1 MAKIFKVEIQ
11 NFRGI
16 QNLIWFP
23 APGINCLIGSGDS
36 GKSTILDAIDLCLGA
51 RRYVQFSDV
60 DFHALDVSSPI
71 KISITLFDLDI
82 PLKNVE
88 TYGIFLRSINPATR
102 DIEEEPHKDWSTAL
116 TVQLIVEGDLE
127 PVWSLTSAQ
136 AESLGTTRHLA
147 WKDRA
152 LVAPT
157 RLGGYSN
164 SNLSWTRGSVL
175 NKLTD
180 ERAEVGAALIE
191 AARLAR
197 SSFGDHAHDQLGDT
211 LKLVTETAASLG
223 IPVGVSARALLDTH
237 SAPFNDG
244 AISLHSEQ
252 GIPLRSLGTGSS
264 RLLVAG
270 LQKKAAKSA
279 SILLVDEVEFGLE
292 PHRLVRLLDSLGAKD
307 TKSTLQVFLTTH
319 SPVALRELSGDQ
331 LFIVR
336 RGASNHF
343 ILPVG
348 NDDDVQ
354 STIRTEPEAFLSRS
368 VIVCEGASEVGL
380 IRGLDLFW
388 TSLGKPPLAS
398 AGVSYV
404 DTGGSDPDR
413 CFHRA
418 NALLRLGYRVLVVAD
433 SDKPPTESLVAAYKA
448 AGGML
453 ICWQLG
459 RALEDEL
466 FLSLPPTAVTNM
478 IDLANDFMEEGRVDE
493 HIKSAS
499 NGVYT
504 LAGVETEALISGYSP
519 EIRAML
525 GRASRT
531 KKGGWYKSITK
542 MQDVGQY
549 VVGPHLATSQPTFNI
564 AISTLLMWA
573 HAES

>member
-1 MAKIFKVEIQ
+1 MAKIFKIEIQ

-16 QNLIWFP
+16 QNLVWFP
-23 APGINCLIGSGDS
+23 APGVNCLIGSGDS

-60 DFHALDVSSPI
+60 DFYALDVTKPI
-71 KISITLFDLDI
+71 KISITLSDLDAA
-82 PLKNVE
+82 LKNVE
-88 TYGIFLRSINPATR
+88 NYGIFLRSINPATR
-102 DIEEEPHKDWSTAL
+102 DIEEEPHKDWSTTL
-116 TVQLIVEGDLE
+116 TIQLIVEGDLE

-180 ERAEVGAALIE
+180 ERAEVGAALID

-211 LKLVTETAASLG
+211 LKLVTDTATNLG
-223 IPVGVSARALLDTH
+223 IPVGISARALLDTH
-237 SAPFNDG
+237 AAPFNDG
-244 AISLHSEQ
+244 AISLHSQQ

-270 LQKKAAKSA
+270 LQKVASKST

-307 TKSTLQVFLTTH
+307 TDSTLQVFLTTH
-319 SPVALRELSGDQ
+319 SPVALRELSGNQ

-336 RGASNHF
+336 GGNSNHL

-388 TSLGKPPLAS
+388 TKQGRPPLAS

-433 SDKPPTESLVAAYKA
+433 SDKPPTESLVAAYRA
-448 AGGML
+448 AGGKL
-453 ICWQLG
+453 ISWQPG

-466 FLSLPPTAVTNM
+466 FLSLPDAAITSL
-478 IDLANDFMEEGRVDE
+478 IDMANDLMEEGRVDE

-499 NGVYT
+499 NGGYT
-504 LAGVETEALISGYSP
+504 LARVETEALLIGYEP
-519 EIRAML
+519 DVRAML
-525 GRASRT
+525 GHASRT

-542 MQDVGQY
+542 MQNVGQFI
-549 VVGPHLATSQPTFNI
+549 VGPHLANSQPTFHT
-564 AISTLLMWA
+564 AISTLLVWA

>member
-1 MAKIFKVEIQ
+1 MAKIFKVEIL

-16 QNLIWFP
+16 QSLIWFP
-23 APGINCLIGSGDS
+23 APGVNCLIGRGDS

-51 RRYVQFSDV
+51 RRYAQFSDV
-60 DFHALDVSSPI
+60 DFHALDVTKPI
-71 KISITLFDLDI
+71 KISITLFDLDA
-82 PLKNVE
+82 PLKNME
-88 TYGIFLRSINPATR
+88 SYGVFLRSINPATR
-102 DIEEEPHKDWSTAL
+102 DIEEEPHKDWPTAL
-116 TVQLIVEGDLE
+116 TIQLIVEGDLE
-127 PVWSLTSAQ
+127 PIWSLTSAQ
-136 AESLGTTRHLA
+136 AESLGTSRHLS
-147 WKDRA
+147 WKDRG

-197 SSFGDHAHDQLGDT
+197 SSFGDHAQDQLGDT
-211 LKLVTETAASLG
+211 LKLVTQTAIGLG
-223 IPVGVSARALLDTH
+223 IPVGTSARALLDTH
-237 SAPFNDG
+237 ATPFNDG
-244 AISLHSEQ
+244 AISLHSQQ

-270 LQKKAAKSA
+270 LQKMAAKSA

-307 TKSTLQVFLTTH
+307 TNSLLQVFLTTH

-336 RGASNHF
+336 GGNPIHLLS
-343 ILPVG
+343 PVG

-354 STIRTEPEAFLSRS
+354 STIRSEPEAFLSRS

-380 IRGLDLFW
+380 IRGLDLYW
-388 TSLGKPPLAS
+388 AEQGKPPLAS
-398 AGVSYV
+398 AGVSFV

-413 CFHRA
+413 CFHRG
-418 NALLRLGYRVLVVAD
+418 NALLRLGYRVLVVVD
-433 SDKPPTESLVAAYKA
+433 SDKPPTEALVASFLA
-448 AGGML
+448 AGGTM
-453 ICWQLG
+453 IAWQSG

-466 FLSLPPTAVTNM
+466 FLSLPPVAIAPLLEM
-478 IDLANDFMEEGRVDE
+478 ANNFMEEGRIDE
-493 HIKSAS
+493 HIKTAS
-499 NGVYT
+499 NGSYT
-504 LAGVETEALISGYSP
+504 LAGIETEALLSGYSP
-519 EIRAML
+519 EVLAAL

-531 KKGGWYKSITK
+531 RKAGWYKSISK
-542 MQDVGQY
+542 MQNVGQFI
-549 VVGPHLATSQPTFNI
+549 VGPHLGNSTPAFQL
-564 AISTLLMWA
+564 AISTLFVWA